1 MTLSARTTKLAFK
14 TNVEIL
20 VWMTVLVERVQNVS
34 QRVTV
39 QFVDVQL
46 DGVVILLLNAI
57 NVGLL
62 LLERNSSSFNLYC
75 NTDIFYKI

>member
-1 MTLSARTTKLAFK
+1 MTLSAPTTKLVFK
-14 TNVEIL
+14 TNAEIL
-20 VWMTVLVERVQNVS
+20 VWMTVLAERVQNVS

-39 QFVDVQL
+39 QYVDVQL

-62 LLERNSSSFNLYC
+62 LLERNSSFNLYF
-75 NTDIFYKI
+75 NANIFYKI